1 MTAMVWWLVGIATV
15 LAVIDWTAVV
25 KQSRPIEMFAKPA
38 TMLALA
44 PLRSPRVPST
54 MGSISG

>member
-38 TMLALA
+38 TMLA

-54 MGSISG
+54 LGSISG